1 MVPPWLFSAESD
13 TRVKFGGHSFWGV
26 LPPPTVLIHYVCC
39 CIGTKRRQ
47 IGMRLLGRWF
57 GPDVEWATRPGGSRT
72 EGVRTEAA
80 VAEAAATPQHL
91 QGLPSRRRGMTAHD
105 SSHRR
110 LPNLAASDSS
120 HRLLIG
126 FAAPLPL
133 SHLRA
138 FARPSGGGR
147 SAEDETLLLQKLVL
161 RAWSTFLARAALH
174 ARRLAVMPLFEC
186 VGQLDVFSRFA
197 WALPI
202 VGNAS
207 APLVCRGDD
216 PKCPNGRRLH
226 GRRLGLIERV
236 KAARGG
242 GADGRGARRNV
253 GIAGSSGSSGSSGA
267 RRNVGIAGS
276 SGSSGSSGARRN
288 VGIAHPSGRTRGAR
302 NGAGVRAHNGAQMKG
317 AACMPRLDGECF
329 ETLGYPEELATAAPE
344 ETERVRLPE
353 ALTKALVLE
362 ESDGRS
368 RGREEMLKR
377 GLAELLQRVRNA
389 SARVLLLEVDDV
401 ARRLPSS
408 ASSLL
413 QSADLKLGL
422 DLSARRLELHTCADF
437 VRAPRDG
444 SGRPFSC

>member
-72 EGVRTEAA
+72 EEGVRTEAA

-91 QGLPSRRRGMTAHD
+91 QELPSRRRGMKAHD

-110 LPNLAASDSS
+110 
-120 HRLLIG
+120 LIG

-207 APLVCRGDD
+207 APPVCRGDD

-236 KAARGG
+236 KATHGG
-242 GADGRGARRNV
+242 SADGRGARRNAE
-253 GIAGSSGSSGSSGA
+253 IARNGAEARAHNGA
-267 RRNVGIAGS
+267 RRS
-276 SGSSGSSGARRN
+276 

-302 NGAGVRAHNGAQMKG
+302 NGAGVRAQNGAQMKG

-362 ESDGRS
+362 ESD
-368 RGREEMLKR
+368 GREEMLKR

>member
-72 EGVRTEAA
+72 EVVRTEAA

-91 QGLPSRRRGMTAHD
+91 QGLPSRRRGMKAHD

-110 LPNLAASDSS
+110 
-120 HRLLIG
+120 LIG

-207 APLVCRGDD
+207 APPVCRGDD

-253 GIAGSSGSSGSSGA
+253 E
-267 RRNVGIAGS
+267 
-276 SGSSGSSGARRN
+276 
-288 VGIAHPSGRTRGAR
+288 IAHPSGRTRGAR
-302 NGAGVRAHNGAQMKG
+302 NGAGVRAQNGAQMKG

-362 ESDGRS
+362 ESV
-368 RGREEMLKR
+368 GREEMLKR

>member
-72 EGVRTEAA
+72 EVVRTEAA

-91 QGLPSRRRGMTAHD
+91 QGLPSRRRGMKAHD

-110 LPNLAASDSS
+110 
-120 HRLLIG
+120 LIG

-207 APLVCRGDD
+207 APHVCRGDD

-253 GIAGSSGSSGSSGA
+253 EIARNGAEARAHNGA
-267 RRNVGIAGS
+267 RRS
-276 SGSSGSSGARRN
+276 

-302 NGAGVRAHNGAQMKG
+302 NGAGVRAQNGAQMKG

-362 ESDGRS
+362 ESV
-368 RGREEMLKR
+368 GREEMLKR

>member
-13 TRVKFGGHSFWGV
+13 IRVKFGGHSFWGV

-72 EGVRTEAA
+72 EVVRTEAA

-91 QGLPSRRRGMTAHD
+91 QGLPSRRRGMKAHD

-110 LPNLAASDSS
+110 
-120 HRLLIG
+120 LIG

-207 APLVCRGDD
+207 APHVCRGDD

-253 GIAGSSGSSGSSGA
+253 GIA
-267 RRNVGIAGS
+267 
-276 SGSSGSSGARRN
+276 
-288 VGIAHPSGRTRGAR
+288 HPSGRTRGAR
-302 NGAGVRAHNGAQMKG
+302 NGAGVRAQNGAQMKG

-329 ETLGYPEELATAAPE
+329 ETLGYPEELGTAAPE

-362 ESDGRS
+362 ESV
-368 RGREEMLKR
+368 GREEMLKR

>member
-91 QGLPSRRRGMTAHD
+91 QGLPSRRRGMKAHD

-110 LPNLAASDSS
+110 
-120 HRLLIG
+120 LIG

-236 KAARGG
+236 KAAHGG
-242 GADGRGARRNV
+242 GADGR
-253 GIAGSSGSSGSSGA
+253 GA

-302 NGAGVRAHNGAQMKG
+302 NGAGVRAQNGAQMKG

-362 ESDGRS
+362 ESV
-368 RGREEMLKR
+368 GREEMLKR

>member
-26 LPPPTVLIHYVCC
+26 LPPPTILIHYVCC

-110 LPNLAASDSS
+110 AASDSS
-120 HRLLIG
+120 HRRLIG

-202 VGNAS
+202 VGSAS

-253 GIAGSSGSSGSSGA
+253 E
-267 RRNVGIAGS
+267 
-276 SGSSGSSGARRN
+276 
-288 VGIAHPSGRTRGAR
+288 IAHPSGRTRGAR
-302 NGAGVRAHNGAQMKG
+302 NGAGVRAQNGAQMKG

-362 ESDGRS
+362 ESV
-368 RGREEMLKR
+368 GREEMLKR

>member
-13 TRVKFGGHSFWGV
+13 ARVKFGGHSFWGV

-120 HRLLIG
+120 HRLLVG
-126 FAAPLPL
+126 FTAPLPL

-174 ARRLAVMPLFEC
+174 SRRLAVMPLFEC

-207 APLVCRGDD
+207 APPVCRGDG

-242 GADGRGARRNV
+242 SADGRGTRRNV
-253 GIAGSSGSSGSSGA
+253 GIA
-267 RRNVGIAGS
+267 N
-276 SGSSGSSGARRN
+276 
-288 VGIAHPSGRTRGAR
+288 PSGRTRGAR

-362 ESDGRS
+362 ESD
-368 RGREEMLKR
+368 GREEMLKR

>member
-120 HRLLIG
+120 HRLLVG
-126 FAAPLPL
+126 FTAPLPL

-207 APLVCRGDD
+207 APPVCRGDG

-242 GADGRGARRNV
+242 SADGRGTRRNV
-253 GIAGSSGSSGSSGA
+253 GIA
-267 RRNVGIAGS
+267 N
-276 SGSSGSSGARRN
+276 
-288 VGIAHPSGRTRGAR
+288 PSGRTRGAR

-362 ESDGRS
+362 ESD
-368 RGREEMLKR
+368 GREEMLKR

>member
-72 EGVRTEAA
+72 EEGVRTEAA

-91 QGLPSRRRGMTAHD
+91 QELPSRRRGMTAHD

-110 LPNLAASDSS
+110 AASDSS
-120 HRLLIG
+120 HRRLIG

-207 APLVCRGDD
+207 APPVCRGDD

-242 GADGRGARRNV
+242 GADGR
-253 GIAGSSGSSGSSGA
+253 
-267 RRNVGIAGS
+267 
-276 SGSSGSSGARRN
+276 GARRN

-362 ESDGRS
+362 ESV
-368 RGREEMLKR
+368 GREEMLKR

>member
-57 GPDVEWATRPGGSRT
+57 APDVEWATRTGGSRT
-72 EGVRTEAA
+72 EVLRTEAA

-120 HRLLIG
+120 HRLLVG
-126 FAAPLPL
+126 FTAPLPL

-174 ARRLAVMPLFEC
+174 SRRLAVMPLFEC

-207 APLVCRGDD
+207 APPVCRGDG

-242 GADGRGARRNV
+242 SADGRGTRRNV
-253 GIAGSSGSSGSSGA
+253 GIA
-267 RRNVGIAGS
+267 N
-276 SGSSGSSGARRN
+276 
-288 VGIAHPSGRTRGAR
+288 PSGRTRGAR

-362 ESDGRS
+362 ESVGRD
-368 RGREEMLKR
+368 EMLKR
-377 GLAELLQRVRNA
+377 GLTELLQRVRNA

>member
-1 MVPPWLFSAESD
+1 MVPAWLFSAESD
-13 TRVKFGGHSFWGV
+13 ARVKYGGHSFWGM

-57 GPDVEWATRPGGSRT
+57 GPDVEWAARPGGSGT
-72 EGVRTEAA
+72 EVLRAEAA
-80 VAEAAATPQHL
+80 AAEAAATPMHL
-91 QGLPSRRRGMTAHD
+91 RGLPSRRRGSAHDSSRQHLPNLAASD

-120 HRLLIG
+120 HRLLVG

-138 FARPSGGGR
+138 FARPMGGGR
-147 SAEDETLLLQKLVL
+147 SEEDKTLLLQKLVL
-161 RAWSTFLARAALH
+161 RAWSAFLARAALH
-174 ARRLAVMPLFEC
+174 SRRLAVMPLFEC
-186 VGQLDVFSRFA
+186 VGHLDVFSRFA
-197 WALPI
+197 WALPV

-207 APLVCRGDD
+207 AAPVCRGDD
-216 PKCPNGRRLH
+216 AKCPNGRRLH
-226 GRRLGLIERV
+226 GRRLGWIERF
-236 KAARGG
+236 KLARGVS
-242 GADGRGARRNV
+242 ADGRGTRGNM
-253 GIAGSSGSSGSSGA
+253 GITHPPESG
-267 RRNVGIAGS
+267 R
-276 SGSSGSSGARRN
+276 
-288 VGIAHPSGRTRGAR
+288 IAHPPEGGRRAYSSRQPSRRTRGAR
-302 NGAGVRAHNGAQMKG
+302 NGAGVSAQNGAEMKA

-362 ESDGRS
+362 ESVGRD
-368 RGREEMLKR
+368 EMLKR
-377 GLAELLQRVRNA
+377 GLTELLQRVRNA

-401 ARRLPSS
+401 ARRLPPS